1 MLSSFTCEIIEL
13 EDTEAEAR
21 LPELTSI
28 VIDAVEGGA
37 SVSFM
42 MPFIHT
48 EALAY
53 WHGIVPAVASG
64 RVLLAALLDGQA
76 VGTVQLCLATPP
88 NQPHRAEVA
97 KLLVHR
103 TARGHG
109 IGRALMERLEDVARR
124 HSRMLLTLDT
134 LTGGVAE
141 QLIFSLG
148 YVLAGIIPKYA
159 RLPSG
164 SLKDTSIFYKQL
176 HYDPINIEPPQL
188 ERLS

>member
-42 MPFIHT
+42 MPFIHA

-53 WHGIVPAVASG
+53 SHGILPAVARG
-64 RVLLAALLDGQA
+64 RTVLLAALLDGQA

-88 NQPHRAEVA
+88 NQPHRDEVA

-134 LTGGVAE
+134 LTVGVAE

-148 YVLAGIIPKYA
+148 YVLAGIITQVCSPTKRSFEGYVDF
-159 RLPSG
+159 L
-164 SLKDTSIFYKQL
+164 
-176 HYDPINIEPPQL
+176 
-188 ERLS
+188 